1 MYDYIV
7 NNTNEKRGMNMSAL
21 YTAEVTATGGRQ
33 GRVVSAD
40 GVLDVEIKMPKAL
53 GGPGGEGTNPEQLFA
68 AGYAACFDSALN
80 LVIRTKKVP
89 GITHTSVTAHISI
102 LSDEAD
108 GGFKLAGVLEV
119 YIEGADRETAQML
132 LEAAHGVCPY
142 SKATRGNIDVALKL
156 V

>member
-1 MYDYIV
+1 
-7 NNTNEKRGMNMSAL
+7 MSAL

-40 GVLDVEIKMPKAL
+40 GVLDHEIKMPKAL

-80 LVIRTKKVP
+80 LVIRTKRIPEV
-89 GITHTSVTAHISI
+89 THTSVTAHVSI
-102 LSDEAD
+102 LKDEAD
-108 GGFKLAGVLEV
+108 GGFKLAVELEV
-119 YIEGADRETAQML
+119 YIEGADREAAL
-132 LEAAHGVCPY
+132 ALVEAAHGVCPY
-142 SKATRGNIDVALKL
+142 SKATRGNIEVALRL